1 MQSINMHLS
10 HYSIDPQSSTLE
22 LSVGSAINNKQYK
35 DNEDDEDDEDPP
47 GQRRLISFSS
57 LSGQLSPI

>member
-22 LSVGSAINNKQYK
+22 LSVGSAINNKEYK
-35 DNEDDEDDEDPP
+35 DDEDDEDAT
-47 GQRRLISFSS
+47 GRRRLISFSS